1 MATKKEILAYAKQ
14 HGFIYPKEKVILLF
28 ILLGGAVGGFVFLL
42 LTKLWELLI
51 SILGNSSST
60 IDYFQSFIF
69 SFGLIPLFLFFGTLF
84 GFIPALLTAI
94 YLSIK
99 EFIIIEAKDYG
110 FLFLIGSLSV
120 LFSITILIIITD
132 PNPFIFDFND
142 TIITILLA
150 VIGGISSMI
159 CGKLFLPKLPKN
171 FDK

>member
-1 MATKKEILAYAKQ
+1 
-14 HGFIYPKEKVILLF
+14 
-28 ILLGGAVGGFVFLL
+28 
-42 LTKLWELLI
+42 
-51 SILGNSSST
+51 
-60 IDYFQSFIF
+60 
-69 SFGLIPLFLFFGTLF
+69 
-84 GFIPALLTAI
+84 
-94 YLSIK
+94 
-99 EFIIIEAKDYG
+99 IIEAKDYG

-150 VIGGISSMI
+150 IIGGISAMI

>member
-1 MATKKEILAYAKQ
+1 MQGVHSTSLHPNIIA
-14 HGFIYPKEKVILLF
+14 FVVILKF
-28 ILLGGAVGGFVFLL
+28 IG
-42 LTKLWELLI
+42 
-51 SILGNSSST
+51 
-60 IDYFQSFIF
+60 Y
-69 SFGLIPLFLFFGTLF
+69 
-84 GFIPALLTAI
+84 
-94 YLSIK
+94 
-99 EFIIIEAKDYG
+99 IIEAKDYG

-150 VIGGISSMI
+150 IIGGISAMI

>member
-84 GFIPALLTAI
+84 GFIPALLTGI

-99 EFIIIEAKDYG
+99 EFITLNQLDIYHG
-110 FLFLIGSLSV
+110 FVGV
-120 LFSITILIIITD
+120 
-132 PNPFIFDFND
+132 
-142 TIITILLA
+142 
-150 VIGGISSMI
+150 
-159 CGKLFLPKLPKN
+159 C
-171 FDK
+171 